1 MTTLLQRFKL
11 NKHNGVFVILA
22 LLLFISALYN
32 PKFVQPNNLFTM
44 LRQASALGI
53 LTIGQLFVIV
63 SGGVDLSVAA
73 TMQMS
78 IYIFMFGYDKLGIPG
93 LIIGLLGAIIF
104 GILVGLSNGILV
116 AKYHVQPFLTTLFT
130 GTIITGIR
138 MIIAGIKP
146 AGEIPD
152 LIRIFGRDKTLG
164 IPNAL
169 IIFIVISLIA
179 YLVFERTVYGRK
191 LIAVG
196 TNYLTAVFSGIKA
209 DSIIISSYVICSL
222 MAVLASIVLAGYI
235 GFADQWIAAGYSFDS
250 LIAAVIGGNYLG
262 GGRGSVLG
270 TIGGA
275 LTMTFVIKFCNL
287 TRIHRSISAC
297 CLRNSSHLST
307 FHRCLHSKAVNSTL
321 PLMLTIDQLIVKGG

>member
-1 MTTLLQRFKL
+1 MTTLLQRYKL

-22 LLLFISALYN
+22 FLLLISALYN
-32 PKFVQPNNLFTM
+32 PRFVQPNNLFTM

-63 SGGVDLSVAA
+63 NGGVDLSVAA

-93 LIIGLLGAIIF
+93 LIIGLFGAIIF
-104 GILVGLSNGILV
+104 GILVGLTNGILV

-152 LIRIFGRDKTLG
+152 FIRIFGRDKTLG

-169 IIFIVISLIA
+169 IVFIVVSLIA
-179 YLVFERTVYGRK
+179 YFVFEKTVYGRK

-196 TNYLTAVFSGIKA
+196 TNYLAAVFSGIKA
-209 DSIIISSYVICSL
+209 DSIIISSYVVCSL
-222 MAVLASIVLAGYI
+222 LAVLASIVLAGYI

-275 LTMTFVIKFCNL
+275 LTMTFVINFVTL
-287 TRIHRSISAC
+287 LGFSAPFQHVVSGIVLISA
-297 CLRNSSHLST
+297 LFIGAFTTKR
-307 FHRCLHSKAVNSTL
+307 
-321 PLMLTIDQLIVKGG
+321 